1 MENEKQNQISST
13 FLGMTPEFVYY
24 AEIGDLFVLALI
36 KVYFHVKRL
45 VCEKIVIMTESQ
57 KMYSKFI
64 EKRK

>member
-1 MENEKQNQISST
+1 
-13 FLGMTPEFVYY
+13 MTPEFVYY

-36 KVYFHVKRL
+36 KVYFDVKRF
-45 VCEKIVIMTESQ
+45 VCEKIILMTESQ